1 MCVPG
6 LVPGSVFNVLFFRS
20 LPDSV
25 LYMCVPGLVPGSVF
39 IFYFTGAFLI
49 PYLICVFLG
58 GIPLFFIEVALGQFM
73 SQGGMRAWDICP
85 VLQGKIKISLNKTL
99 LSTFGS
105 G

>member
-1 MCVPG
+1 MCVPC
-6 LVPGSVFNVLFFRS
+6 LVP
-20 LPDSV
+20 V
-25 LYMCVPGLVPGSVF
+25 LYLMFC
-39 IFYFTGAFLI
+39 FTGAFLI

-99 LSTFGS
+99 LSIFAS
-105 G
+105 C